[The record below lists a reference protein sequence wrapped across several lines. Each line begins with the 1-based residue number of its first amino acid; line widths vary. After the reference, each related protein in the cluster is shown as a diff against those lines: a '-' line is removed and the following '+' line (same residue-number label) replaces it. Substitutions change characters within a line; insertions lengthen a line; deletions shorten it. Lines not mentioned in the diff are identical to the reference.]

1 MAIGLDL
8 LGRGGRRNRAGP
20 ACAHLL
26 GSIIGGALIGTLV
39 GSFGAL
45 VLYHSYVAMAVIA
58 AIGLVLTT
66 RGVYKLGR
74 NCQVPRKVGR
84 VTVPWRTYLIWGGM
98 LGSGVATLIPYP
110 VFLLVMG
117 FELTSGT
124 LIGAACG
131 GVYGFSRE
139 LPILISLLHAT
150 GIHNLNVACSFYVAL

>member
-1 MAIGLDL
+1 
-8 LGRGGRRNRAGP
+8 
-20 ACAHLL
+20 
-26 GSIIGGALIGTLV
+26 
-39 GSFGAL
+39 
-45 VLYHSYVAMAVIA
+45 
-58 AIGLVLTT
+58 
-66 RGVYKLGR
+66 
-74 NCQVPRKVGR
+74 
-84 VTVPWRTYLIWGGM
+84 M